1 MTRQGLASF
10 LFTALAAA
18 HNDIDVYEAGIEV
31 QFKDMRSAH
40 VVKDLARKL

>member
-1 MTRQGLASF
+1 MTRQVLATF

-18 HNDIDVYEAGIEV
+18 QNDSGVYEAGIEV

-40 VVKDLARKL
+40 VVKDLVRKL